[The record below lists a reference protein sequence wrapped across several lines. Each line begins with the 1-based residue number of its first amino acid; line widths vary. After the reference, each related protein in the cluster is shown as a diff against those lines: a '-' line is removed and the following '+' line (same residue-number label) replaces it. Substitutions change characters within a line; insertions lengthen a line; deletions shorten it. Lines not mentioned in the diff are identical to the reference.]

1 MKRQTKKPTKNLTKE
16 QVNNLYKGKYIK
28 IIQSYDY
35 DKKQTIYEVVRV
47 HNKRHENTTLGE
59 NVGTDMEYWD

>member
-1 MKRQTKKPTKNLTKE
+1 MKKQMKKPTKNLTKE

-35 DKKQTIYEVVRV
+35 DKKQTIYEVTKVYETI
-47 HNKRHENTTLGE
+47 HENATLGE
-59 NVGTDMEYWD
+59 DVGTDMEYWR

>member
-16 QVNNLYKGKYIK
+16 QINKLYKGKYIE
-28 IIQSYDY
+28 IIQAYDY
-35 DKKQTIYEVVRV
+35 DKKQTIYEVVKV
-47 HNKRHENTTLGE
+47 YNERHENTTLGE